1 MKRVSRILSL
11 LLAVLIMLG
20 SISLLSAVNI
30 FAAGTIS
37 YSFTNTKAGYAQG
50 TVTVKGDNGTYW
62 VYWADNTKAL
72 TGYDEVVKLTVSGG
86 QGSFTMPKYTAIPA
100 DATKLVAFLSSSE
113 PAAANRTVAKAS
125 AVFAIPASKQ
135 LSFKSSDALYTFGA
149 ISDPQVA
156 NDSYGSG
163 SYPYDE
169 THFAKALETLAL
181 RGVDFTVSSGDTVND
196 QNGNATYAA
205 EYKAYQRILADS
217 SYTAPIYECL
227 GNHDVGTRWKDDK
240 GNNILSNNNAPF
252 IKATGLD
259 SKKSTINAGK
269 PYFEVTEPK
278 TGDHFIFMAL
288 EGGFRTDE
296 GEQFTKAQLDW
307 LEGLLKKYSTDGKNI
322 FIIEHANIEGWGSGD
337 KPTAPYY
344 YDLGLLKT
352 QKGVGRFIELME
364 TYKDCV
370 IITGHTHLEL
380 SAQYNYSDNNGT
392 SAVMMHNSAIGG
404 VRKVVPGST
413 TTNREPELGLSEGY
427 IVEVYEDCIL
437 FNGTNMYRNEIMPQC
452 SYIIPMG
459 TSANE
464 DYTAPDD
471 TDPVVTTPQEPEK
484 DTVTITLADKTN
496 EGWMSNNASEREI
509 QLIDNDT
516 NTKYIMTSSDGY
528 KTWKVE
534 VPRTVT
540 DITFKRVRVS
550 DNVVRNQW
558 DAGER
563 KGSVQYCVLDDA
575 GGGTTKGNGY
585 WDMSVTEPQKP
596 VVTEPK
602 TTVATKP
609 ATKPQ
614 ETTVV
619 TKPVVTDPKETTV
632 ATKPAATDPKET
644 TAPAKPSVTDPK
656 ETTIVTKPVVTEPVV
671 IPTIPAPTKPQ
682 ATTAVVTEPSESAVT
697 TTPQGTVSTAPVKP
711 TDSTVSESIPVSTA
725 PANPT
730 EPVKDALAP
739 IVIVETKSD
748 CNILVSAYPA
758 EGTKAEEYQ
767 FAVNGVVYQDYSE
780 KSTFM
785 CNIPYDG
792 EYEISVSAKY
802 VDGSVHEASVKF
814 EVKDKEAILPEM
826 PDKPAEPTEP
836 VMPTQSGTASSAG
849 ETSVS
854 QTASAEIT
862 ATATVTV
869 TASADVTETTAG
881 VAEYMYGD
889 ADLNGKINVKDATTI
904 QKFAAKMLTLD
915 EVAKIQA
922 DVTGDMKVNVK
933 DATSIQKYIAKLILV
948 FPVEEV
954 SLVSVGAS
962 TTAKSDLE
970 TYYTYSSYNQYMA
983 LKKAY
988 KSGASQSTITAAQ
1001 NALYDIAGKTPSEI
1015 GDDIT
1020 IYFTNTNG
1028 WSNVYAHIWGS
1039 AGDKATWPG
1048 TKMTFVR
1055 NNSSGKGIY
1064 KISFSFEDYQKII
1077 FTNNSGEQTVDITLS
1092 GESGIGYYLSGGS
1105 GKALTVTSYKYSE

>member
-1 MKRVSRILSL
+1 MVKRVSRVLSL

-20 SISLLSAVNI
+20 IISLLSAVNI

-37 YSFTNTKAGYAQG
+37 YNFSNTKAGYAQG

-149 ISDPQVA
+149 ISDPQLA

-169 THFAKALETLAL
+169 THLAKALETLAL

-196 QNGNATYAA
+196 QNGNATYSA

-217 SYTAPIYECL
+217 SYTAPVYECL
-227 GNHDVGTRWKDDK
+227 GNHDVGTKWDK
-240 GNNILSNNNAPF
+240 NGNYYNNNAPF

-259 SKKSTINAGK
+259 SVKSTINAGK

-288 EGGFRTDE
+288 EGGFYTNK
-296 GEQFTKAQLDW
+296 GEQFSKAQLDW

-322 FIIEHANIEGWGSGD
+322 FIIEHANVEGWGSGD
-337 KPTAPYY
+337 KPTAPFY
-344 YDLGLLKT
+344 YDLGLVKT
-352 QKGVGRFIELME
+352 NTDVARFIKLME

-404 VRKVVPGST
+404 VRRLVNGSVDRT
-413 TTNREPELGLSEGY
+413 AVLGLSEGY

-484 DTVTITLADKTN
+484 DTVTITLADETN
-496 EGWMSNNASEREI
+496 EGWMSNHASEREI

-528 KTWKVE
+528 NTWKVE

-540 DITFKRVRVS
+540 NITFRRV
-550 DNVVRNQW
+550 NVTNNELRNQW

-575 GGGTTKGNGY
+575 GGGTTNGNGY
-585 WDMSVTEPQKP
+585 WDMSVTEPPKP
-596 VVTEPK
+596 AYTEPEK
-602 TTVATKP
+602 TTAATKP
-609 ATKPQ
+609 A
-614 ETTVV
+614 
-619 TKPVVTDPKETTV
+619 TKPVVTDPKETTI
-632 ATKPAATDPKET
+632 ATKP
-644 TAPAKPSVTDPK
+644 VITDPK
-656 ETTIVTKPVVTEPVV
+656 ETTIATRPVVTKPTEPVV
-671 IPTIPAPTKPQ
+671 VPTIPAPTMPQ
-682 ATTAVVTEPSESAVT
+682 VTTATVTEPSESVVA
-697 TTPQGTVSTAPVKP
+697 TTPQGT
-711 TDSTVSESIPVSTA
+711 VSTA

-814 EVKDKEAILPEM
+814 EVRDKEAILPEM

-869 TASADVTETTAG
+869 TASADVTETTTG

-904 QKFAAKMLTLD
+904 QKFAAKMLTLN
-915 EVAKIQA
+915 EAAKIQA

-1001 NALYDIAGKTPSEI
+1001 NSLYDIAGKS
-1015 GDDIT
+1015 DDIT

-1064 KISFSFEDYQKII
+1064 KVSFSFEDYQKII

>member
-1 MKRVSRILSL
+1 MKRASRILSL
-11 LLAVLIMLG
+11 LLAVIIMLG

-50 TVTVKGDNGTYW
+50 TVTLKGDNGTYW

-72 TGYDEVVKLTVSGG
+72 TGYDEVVNLTVSGG
-86 QGSFTMPKYTAIPA
+86 QGVFTMPEYTVIPA

-113 PAAANRTVAKAS
+113 PAVANRTVAKAS
-125 AVFAIPASKQ
+125 AVYSIPQSKQ
-135 LSFKSSDALYTFGA
+135 LSFKSSDALYTFGS
-149 ISDPQVA
+149 ISDPQLA

-169 THFAKALETLAL
+169 THLAKALETLAL

-196 QNGNATYAA
+196 QNGNATYSA

-227 GNHDVGTRWKDDK
+227 GNHDVGTKWDK
-240 GNNILSNNNAPF
+240 NGNYYNNNAPF

-259 SKKSTINAGK
+259 SVKSTINAGK

-288 EGGFRTDE
+288 EGGFYTNK
-296 GEQFTKAQLDW
+296 GTQFSTAQLDW
-307 LEGLLKKYSTDGKNI
+307 LEGLLNEYSTDGKNI

-337 KPTAPYY
+337 KPAAPFY
-344 YDLGLLKT
+344 YDLGLVKT
-352 QKGVGRFIELME
+352 NTDVARFIKLME
-364 TYKDCV
+364 KYKDCV

-404 VRKVVPGST
+404 VRRVVPGST
-413 TTNREPELGLSEGY
+413 TTNRDAVLGLSEGY

-437 FNGTNMYRNEIMPQC
+437 FNGINMYRNEIMPQC
-452 SYIIPMG
+452 SYIISMG

-484 DTVTITLADKTN
+484 DNVTITLADKTN

-516 NTKYIMTSSDGY
+516 DTMYIMTSSDGY

-540 DITFKRVRVS
+540 DITFKRVRMS

-563 KGSVQYCVLDDA
+563 KGSVQYCVLDDE

-585 WDMSVTEPQKP
+585 WDMSVTEPPKP
-596 VVTEPK
+596 VVTQPEES
-602 TTVATKP
+602 TTL
-609 ATKPQ
+609 
-614 ETTVV
+614 
-619 TKPVVTDPKETTV
+619 TKPVVTDPE
-632 ATKPAATDPKET
+632 ET
-644 TAPAKPSVTDPK
+644 TAPTKPATTDPE
-656 ETTIVTKPVVTEPVV
+656 ETTAPTKPVVTKPTEPVIV
-671 IPTIPAPTKPQ
+671 PTIPAPTKPQ
-682 ATTAVVTEPSESAVT
+682 ATTSVVTEPSESVVI
-697 TTPQGTVSTAPVKP
+697 TTPQGTVSTDPVMP
-711 TDSTVSESIPVSTA
+711 TDSTAGDTTPASTA
-725 PANPT
+725 PVNPT

-739 IVIVETKSD
+739 VVIVEAKGGSD
-748 CNILVSAYPA
+748 ILVSAYPA
-758 EGTKAEEYQ
+758 EGEKAEEYQ
-767 FAVNGVVYQDYSE
+767 FAVNGVVYQVYSE

-792 EYEISVSAKY
+792 EYVITVSAKY
-802 VDGSVHEASVKF
+802 TDGSAHEASVVF

-826 PDKPAEPTEP
+826 PEKPAEPTEP
-836 VMPTQSGTASSAG
+836 VMPTQSVTASSQG
-849 ETSVS
+849 ETSAS
-854 QTASAEIT
+854 QTSSSEI
-862 ATATVTV
+862 TVTV
-869 TASADVTETTAG
+869 SANTIETTTG

-904 QKFAAKMLTLD
+904 QKFAAKMLALD
-915 EVAKIQA
+915 EEAKIQA

-933 DATSIQKYIAKLILV
+933 DATSIQKYIAKIILV
-948 FPVEEV
+948 FPVEEA
-954 SLVSVGAS
+954 SLVSVGA
-962 TTAKSDLE
+962 TVTAKEDLDA
-970 TYYTYSSYNQYMA
+970 YYTYSSYDQYMA

-988 KSGASQSTITAAQ
+988 KSNASQSTVTARQ
-1001 NALYDIAGKTPSEI
+1001 NALYDIAGMSPSE
-1015 GDDIT
+1015 GGGDIT

-1028 WSNVYAHIWGS
+1028 WSDVYAHVWGS

-1064 KISFSFEDYQKII
+1064 KISFGFDDYQKII
-1077 FTNNSGEQTVDITLS
+1077 FTNNNGEQTVDISLS
-1092 GESGIGYYLSGGS
+1092 GESGVGYYLSGGS
-1105 GKALTVTSYKYSE
+1105 GKAFTVTSYMYSE

>member
-1 MKRVSRILSL
+1 MVKRVSRVLSL
-11 LLAVLIMLG
+11 LLAVLIMFG

-37 YSFTNTKAGYAQG
+37 YNFSNTKAGYAQG

-100 DATKLVAFLSSSE
+100 DATKLVAFASSSE

-135 LSFKSSDALYTFGA
+135 LSIKSSDALYTFGA
-149 ISDPQVA
+149 ISDPQLA

-169 THFAKALETLAL
+169 THLAKALETLAL

-196 QNGNATYAA
+196 QNGNATYSA

-217 SYTAPIYECL
+217 SYTAPVYECL
-227 GNHDVGTRWKDDK
+227 GNHDVGTKWDK
-240 GNNILSNNNAPF
+240 NGNYYNNNAPF

-259 SKKSTINAGK
+259 SVKSTINAGK

-288 EGGFRTDE
+288 EGGFYTNK
-296 GEQFTKAQLDW
+296 GEQFSKAQLDW

-322 FIIEHANIEGWGSGD
+322 FIIEHANVEGWGSGD
-337 KPTAPYY
+337 KPTAPFY
-344 YDLGLLKT
+344 YDLGLVKT
-352 QKGVGRFIELME
+352 NTDVARFIKLME

-404 VRKVVPGST
+404 VRRLVNGSVDRT
-413 TTNREPELGLSEGY
+413 AVLGLSEGY

-452 SYIIPMG
+452 SYIVPMG
-459 TSANE
+459 TSMDE
-464 DYTAPDD
+464 DYSAPDD
-471 TDPVVTTPQEPEK
+471 TDPVITTPQEPEK

-516 NTKYIMTSSDGY
+516 NTKYIMTSTDGY

-534 VPRTVT
+534 VPSTVT

-575 GGGTTKGNGY
+575 GGGTTNGNGY
-585 WDMSVTEPQKP
+585 WDMSVTEPPKP
-596 VVTEPK
+596 AYTEPEK
-602 TTVATKP
+602 TTA
-609 ATKPQ
+609 A
-614 ETTVV
+614 
-619 TKPVVTDPKETTV
+619 TKPVVTDPEETTI
-632 ATKPAATDPKET
+632 ATKP
-644 TAPAKPSVTDPK
+644 VITDPK
-656 ETTIVTKPVVTEPVV
+656 ETTIATRPVVTKPTEPVV
-671 IPTIPAPTKPQ
+671 VPTIPAPTMPQ
-682 ATTAVVTEPSESAVT
+682 VTTATVTEPSESVVA
-697 TTPQGTVSTAPVKP
+697 TTPQGT
-711 TDSTVSESIPVSTA
+711 VSTA

-739 IVIVETKSD
+739 VVIVETKGD

-758 EGTKAEEYQ
+758 EGTKAEEYR

-988 KSGASQSTITAAQ
+988 KSGASQSTVTSRQ

-1064 KISFSFEDYQKII
+1064 KVSFSFEDYQKII